1 MTTTPSAHRPTAI
14 VTGASRGIGKAVAIA
29 MAGKG
34 FDVGFTARTVH
45 EGDAYVEDDNVTL
58 PGSLDTTQAAIEHA
72 GVTALAIAMDL
83 MDDVSIDAMTQY
95 VMKTWGTPDVL
106 VNNAIYQ
113 GPGRRARFLD
123 TPDDELHALLR
134 GNALSQWRIIRA
146 FLPAMIERGNGT
158 IINITSAAGMSDPP
172 KPTGEGGW
180 SLGYGASKGAFHRTA
195 GVLHAEHGHHGIRVF
210 NLEPGLVHT
219 ERMVAVHGDHFQQ
232 TAGVGTT
239 PDVIGKVAVYL
250 ATDPEAERWRG
261 KTLHAQ
267 PFAAKV
273 GIIAP

>member
-1 MTTTPSAHRPTAI
+1 MTDRPRAL
-14 VTGASRGIGKAVAIA
+14 VTGASRGIGKAVAIELA
-29 MAGKG
+29 RAG
-34 FDVGFTARTVH
+34 FDIAFTARTVH
-45 EGDAYVEDDNVTL
+45 EGDAYVADDNVTL
-58 PGSLDTTQAAIEHA
+58 PGSLDTTQQVIEA
-72 GVTALAIAMDL
+72 LGVTALPIAMDL
-83 MDDVSIDAMTQY
+83 MDGTSVDAMSSRLLD
-95 VMKTWGTPDVL
+95 TWGAPDVL

-123 TPDDELHALLR
+123 TPQEELHALLR
-134 GNALSQWRIIRA
+134 GNALAQWQVIRA
-146 FLPAMIERGNGT
+146 FLPAMITRGGGT
-158 IINITSAAGMSDPP
+158 IINMTSAAGMGDPP

-195 GVLHAEHGHHGIRVF
+195 GVLHAEHASDGLRIF

-232 TAGVGTT
+232 TAGAGTT

-267 PFAAKV
+267 PYAAKA
-273 GIIAP
+273 GLLPSAHDAD